1 MKKFRFVLPMIALVI
16 GLAMSAFTTSTK
28 PDSNTTQ
35 LWYEFTGGDPN
46 VATDYEIMGTGTVEP
61 ECETGSERCAVK
73 ASAHP
78 VHGASYPD
86 LDDEEID
93 IRDKN

>member
-1 MKKFRFVLPMIALVI
+1 MKKFSFLPVIALMIAF
-16 GLAMSAFTTSTK
+16 AASAFTTSTK
-28 PDSNTTQ
+28 DVTSTNQ

-78 VHGASYPD
+78 ELGATYPN
-86 LDDEEID
+86 LDDEQID